1 MSKSVRIFLII
12 ALFLMLILIRAV
24 VQPYFYDP
32 LLDYFKHD
40 YLNAS
45 IPELDFGAYFLNI
58 FYRYALNTLISLAI
72 IYLVFYDVKSLYFS
86 VKFYVLAFAV
96 LGLMLFVLLKFNVT
110 QNYLLTF
117 YVRRFLIQPLF
128 VFILL
133 PAFYYQKLKVRKS
146 EDGRRKSEVRSW
158 KEKFKNRNS

>member
-1 MSKSVRIFLII
+1 MSKSVRIVFII
-12 ALFLMLILIRAV
+12 LLFIMLILIRAL

-58 FYRYALNTLISLAI
+58 FYRYILNALISLAI

-86 VKFYVLAFAV
+86 IKFYVLAFVV
-96 LGLMLFVLLKFNVT
+96 LSLMLFVLLKFNVT

-133 PAFYYQKLKVRKS
+133 PAFYYQKLKSPKT
-146 EDGRRKSEVRSW
+146 EDGSQKLEGKIQKS
-158 KEKFKNRNS
+158 

>member
-1 MSKSVRIFLII
+1 MRKSVRIGLII
-12 ALFLMLILIRAV
+12 VLFMMLILIRAL

-40 YLNAS
+40 YLYAS
-45 IPELDFGAYFLNI
+45 IPELNFGAYFLNI
-58 FYRYALNTLISLAI
+58 FYRYFLNAIISLAI
-72 IYLVFYDVKSLYFS
+72 IYLAFYDVKSLYFS
-86 VKFYVLAFAV
+86 LKFYVLAFAV
-96 LGLMLFVLLKFNVT
+96 LGLMLFILLKFNVT

-133 PAFYYQKLKVRKS
+133 PAFYYQKLNSQKS
-146 EDGRRKSEVRSW
+146 EDGSW
-158 KEKFKNRNS
+158 KEKFKNRNSMR

>member
-1 MSKSVRIFLII
+1 MRKSVRIGLIML
-12 ALFLMLILIRAV
+12 LFLMLILIRAV

-45 IPELDFGAYFLNI
+45 IPELNFSVYFLNI
-58 FYRYALNTLISLAI
+58 FYRYSLNTVISLVI
-72 IYLVFYDVKSLYFS
+72 IYLVFYDIKALYFS
-86 VKFYVLAFAV
+86 IKFYMLVFVVLS
-96 LGLMLFVLLKFNVT
+96 LMLFILLKFNDT

-133 PAFYYQKLKVRKS
+133 PAFYYQKLKVGK
-146 EDGRRKSEVRSW
+146 
-158 KEKFKNRNS
+158 

>member
-1 MSKSVRIFLII
+1 MRKSVRIGLIML
-12 ALFLMLILIRAV
+12 LFLMLILIRAL

-45 IPELDFGAYFLNI
+45 IPELNFGAYFLNI
-58 FYRYALNTLISLAI
+58 FYRYFLNTVISLAI
-72 IYLVFYDVKSLYFS
+72 IYLVFNDKKALYFS
-86 VKFYVLAFAV
+86 MKFYMLAFLV
-96 LGLMLFVLLKFNVT
+96 LSLMLFILLKFNVT
-110 QNYLLTF
+110 QGYLLTF

-133 PAFYYQKLKVRKS
+133 PAFYYQKLNA
-146 EDGRRKSEVRSW
+146 
-158 KEKFKNRNS
+158 KNS

>member
-1 MSKSVRIFLII
+1 MRKSVRIGLIVV
-12 ALFLMLILIRAV
+12 LFLMLILIRAV

-40 YLNAS
+40 YLYTT
-45 IPELDFGAYFLNI
+45 IPELNFGAYFLNI

-72 IYLVFYDVKSLYFS
+72 IYLAFNDVKALYFS
-86 VKFYVLAFAV
+86 VKFYILVFVV
-96 LGLMLFVLLKFNVT
+96 LGLMLFILLKFNVS

-133 PAFYYQKLKVRKS
+133 PAFYYQKRKV
-146 EDGRRKSEVRSW
+146 
-158 KEKFKNRNS
+158 

>member
-1 MSKSVRIFLII
+1 MKKMRKSVRIGLII
-12 ALFLMLILIRAV
+12 ALFMLLILIRAV

-40 YLNAS
+40 YLNAF

-72 IYLVFYDVKSLYFS
+72 IYLVFGDVKSLYFS
-86 VKFYVLAFAV
+86 IKFYAIAFAV
-96 LGLMLFVLLKFNVT
+96 LSLALFVLLKFNVT

-133 PAFYYQKLKVRKS
+133 PAFYYQKLKVGKS
-146 EDGRRKSEVRSW
+146 EDRRSESEV
-158 KEKFKNRNS
+158 

>member
-1 MSKSVRIFLII
+1 MRKSVRIGLII
-12 ALFLMLILIRAV
+12 VLFIMLILIRAL

-58 FYRYALNTLISLAI
+58 FYRYFLNTIISLAI
-72 IYLVFYDVKSLYFS
+72 IYLVFDDKKSLYFS
-86 VKFYVLAFAV
+86 VKFYVLLFAV
-96 LGLMLFVLLKFNVT
+96 LSLMLFVLLKFNVT

-133 PAFYYQKLKVRKS
+133 PAFYYQKLRSGKTEVRSPKT
-146 EDGRRKSEVRSW
+146 EDGRRKFEV
-158 KEKFKNRNS
+158 

>member
-1 MSKSVRIFLII
+1 MRKTVRIGLIVV
-12 ALFLMLILIRAV
+12 LFLMLILVRAL

-45 IPELDFGAYFLNI
+45 IPELNFGAYFLNI
-58 FYRYALNTLISLAI
+58 FYRYFLNTLISLAI
-72 IYLVFYDVKSLYFS
+72 IYLVFDDKKALYFS
-86 VKFYVLAFAV
+86 IKFYILLFVVLS
-96 LGLMLFVLLKFNVT
+96 LMLFVLLKFNVT

-133 PAFYYQKLKVRKS
+133 PAFYYQQVKV
-146 EDGRRKSEVRSW
+146 
-158 KEKFKNRNS
+158 KN

>member
-1 MSKSVRIFLII
+1 MRKSVRIGLII
-12 ALFLMLILIRAV
+12 ILFLMLILIRAV
-24 VQPYFYDP
+24 LQPYFYDP

-45 IPELDFGAYFLNI
+45 IPELNFSAYFLNI
-58 FYRYALNTLISLAI
+58 FYRYFLNCIISLAI
-72 IYLVFYDVKSLYFS
+72 IYLIFKDVKALYFS
-86 VKFYVLAFAV
+86 IKFYVLAFAV
-96 LGLMLFVLLKFNVT
+96 LSLLLFVLLKFNVT

-133 PAFYYQKLKVRKS
+133 PAFYYQTLKSVKT
-146 EDGRRKSEVRSW
+146 EDRRRKFEV
-158 KEKFKNRNS
+158 

>member
-1 MSKSVRIFLII
+1 MV
-12 ALFLMLILIRAV
+12 LFLMLILIRAV

-40 YLNAS
+40 YLYTT
-45 IPELDFGAYFLNI
+45 IPELNFGAYFLNI

-72 IYLVFYDVKSLYFS
+72 IYLAFNDVKALYFS
-86 VKFYVLAFAV
+86 VKFYILVFVV
-96 LGLMLFVLLKFNVT
+96 LGLMLFILLKFNVS

-133 PAFYYQKLKVRKS
+133 PAFYYQKRKV
-146 EDGRRKSEVRSW
+146 
-158 KEKFKNRNS
+158 

>member
-1 MSKSVRIFLII
+1 MRKSVRIGLVIV
-12 ALFLMLILIRAV
+12 LFMMLILIRAA

-45 IPELDFGAYFLNI
+45 VPELNFGVYFLNI
-58 FYRYALNTLISLAI
+58 LYRYFLNTVISLAI
-72 IYLVFYDVKSLYFS
+72 IYLVFNDVKAIYFS
-86 VKFYVLAFAV
+86 IKFYALAFLV
-96 LGLMLFVLLKFNVT
+96 LSLMLFILLKFNGS

-133 PAFYYQKLKVRKS
+133 PAFYYQRLKNWGKS
-146 EDGRRKSEVRSW
+146 ED
-158 KEKFKNRNS
+158 

>member
-1 MSKSVRIFLII
+1 MRKSVRILLII
-12 ALFLMLILIRAV
+12 ALFLMLILIRAL

-40 YLNAS
+40 YLIAS
-45 IPELDFGAYFLNI
+45 IPELDFGTYFLNI
-58 FYRYALNTLISLAI
+58 FYRYALNSIISLAI
-72 IYLVFYDVKSLYFS
+72 IYLVFDDKKSLYFS
-86 VKFYVLAFAV
+86 VKFYILLFFVMS
-96 LGLMLFVLLKFNVT
+96 LMLFILLKFNVT

-133 PAFYYQKLKVRKS
+133 PAFYYQRLKSPKT
-146 EDGRRKSEVRSW
+146 EDGRREFD
-158 KEKFKNRNS
+158 ENIQEL

>member
-1 MSKSVRIFLII
+1 MRKSVRIGLIMM
-12 ALFLMLILIRAV
+12 LFMMLILIRAV

-32 LLDYFKHD
+32 LLVYFKHD

-45 IPELDFGAYFLNI
+45 IPELDLGAYFLNI
-58 FYRYALNTLISLAI
+58 FYRYFLNTLISLAI
-72 IYLVFYDVKSLYFS
+72 TYLVFDDKKSLYFS
-86 VKFYVLAFAV
+86 IKFYVLAFVV
-96 LGLMLFVLLKFNVT
+96 LSLILFILLKFNGS

-133 PAFYYQKLKVRKS
+133 PAFYYQKLKRPKT
-146 EDGRRKSEVRSW
+146 EVRRREFN
-158 KEKFKNRNS
+158 KVMKK

>member
-1 MSKSVRIFLII
+1 MKKAIRILLIMV
-12 ALFLMLILIRAV
+12 LFLMLILIRAF

-40 YLNAS
+40 YLYTS
-45 IPELDFGAYFLNI
+45 IPELNFGAYFLNI
-58 FYRYALNTLISLAI
+58 FYRYFLNTIISLGI
-72 IYLVFYDVKSLYFS
+72 IYLVFNDVKALYFS
-86 VKFYVLAFAV
+86 IKFYVLAFAV
-96 LGLMLFVLLKFNVT
+96 LSLMLFILLKFNVT

-133 PAFYYQKLKVRKS
+133 PAFYYQKLFEKENRK
-146 EDGRRKSEVRSW
+146 
-158 KEKFKNRNS
+158 

>member
-1 MSKSVRIFLII
+1 MRKSVRILLIVV
-12 ALFLMLILIRAV
+12 LFMMLILIRAV

-45 IPELDFGAYFLNI
+45 VPKLDFGAYFLNI
-58 FYRYALNTLISLAI
+58 FYRYFLNTIISLAI

-86 VKFYVLAFAV
+86 IKFYVLAFAV
-96 LGLMLFVLLKFNVT
+96 LSLMLFVLLKFNIT

-133 PAFYYQKLKVRKS
+133 PAFYYQKLRSPKS
-146 EDGRRKSEVRSW
+146 EDGRP
-158 KEKFKNRNS
+158 KFKV

>member
-1 MSKSVRIFLII
+1 MRKSVRILLII

-45 IPELDFGAYFLNI
+45 IPELNFSAYFLNI
-58 FYRYALNTLISLAI
+58 FYRYFLNCIISLAI
-72 IYLVFYDVKSLYFS
+72 IYLIFKDVKALYFS
-86 VKFYVLAFAV
+86 IKFYALAFLA
-96 LGLMLFVLLKFNVT
+96 LSLLLFVLLKFNVT

-133 PAFYYQKLKVRKS
+133 PAFYYQRLKSVKT
-146 EDGRRKSEVRSW
+146 EDGRRKFEV
-158 KEKFKNRNS
+158 

>member
-1 MSKSVRIFLII
+1 MRKSVRISLII
-12 ALFLMLILIRAV
+12 ILFLMLILIRAL

-45 IPELDFGAYFLNI
+45 IPELDFSAYFLNI
-58 FYRYALNTLISLAI
+58 FYRYFLNSLISLAI
-72 IYLVFYDVKSLYFS
+72 IYLVFKDVKALYFS
-86 VKFYVLAFAV
+86 IKFYVLAFLV
-96 LGLMLFVLLKFNVT
+96 LSLLLFVLLKFNVT

-133 PAFYYQKLKVRKS
+133 PAFYYQKVKGESSKLKAQS
-146 EDGRRKSEVRSW
+146 
-158 KEKFKNRNS
+158 

>member
-1 MSKSVRIFLII
+1 M
-12 ALFLMLILIRAV
+12 RAV

-40 YLNAS
+40 YLNAA
-45 IPELDFGAYFLNI
+45 IPELNFGAYFLNI
-58 FYRYALNTLISLAI
+58 FYRYFLNSVISLAI
-72 IYLVFYDVKSLYFS
+72 IYLVFNDKKALYFS
-86 VKFYVLAFAV
+86 IKFYVLAFLV
-96 LGLMLFVLLKFNVT
+96 LSLLLFVLLKFNVT

-133 PAFYYQKLKVRKS
+133 PAFYYQKVKV
-146 EDGRRKSEVRSW
+146 E
-158 KEKFKNRNS
+158 NS

>member
-1 MSKSVRIFLII
+1 MRKSVRIGLIVV
-12 ALFLMLILIRAV
+12 LFLMLILVRAL

-45 IPELDFGAYFLNI
+45 IPELNFGAYFLNI
-58 FYRYALNTLISLAI
+58 YYRYFLNTVISLAI
-72 IYLVFYDVKSLYFS
+72 IYLVFDDKKALYFS

-96 LGLMLFVLLKFNVT
+96 LSLMLFILLKFNVT

-133 PAFYYQKLKVRKS
+133 PAFYYQRLKSGKT
-146 EDGRRKSEVRSW
+146 EDRRQKMGDERRKFEG
-158 KEKFKNRNS
+158 KN

>member
-1 MSKSVRIFLII
+1 MRKSVRIFLIVV
-12 ALFLMLILIRAV
+12 LFLMLILIRAV

-40 YLNAS
+40 YLNAA

-58 FYRYALNTLISLAI
+58 FYRYFLNSVISLAI
-72 IYLVFYDVKSLYFS
+72 IFLVFYDMKSLYFS
-86 VKFYVLAFAV
+86 IKFYVLMFAV
-96 LGLMLFVLLKFNVT
+96 LSLMLFVLLKFNVT

-133 PAFYYQKLKVRKS
+133 PAFYYQKLKA
-146 EDGRRKSEVRSW
+146 
-158 KEKFKNRNS
+158 KNS